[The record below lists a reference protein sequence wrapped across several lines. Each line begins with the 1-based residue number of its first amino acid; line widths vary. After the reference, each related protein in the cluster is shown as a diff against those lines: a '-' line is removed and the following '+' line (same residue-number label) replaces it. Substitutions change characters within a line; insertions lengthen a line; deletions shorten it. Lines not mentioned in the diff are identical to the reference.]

1 METAAVPGGCMR
13 CWRKYGCAESVL
25 RVCGL
30 ALVVAGLLFPGAASA
45 RADRV
50 LAPHVYAQGVDPQN
64 VAAFELLLLQ
74 QMQDHLQD
82 RLVQDHFPEAACPDA
97 DCAARRARRVGS
109 DAAFICTLTRIGEK
123 HIATLQRVDA
133 SGRIAWTHQLS
144 AARAEDLD
152 ELAARLGSETGPRF
166 SASPSPAPA
175 PAPRSPASHEDTS
188 PLAPAPSAALGLQR
202 GTTLQGPRVGS
213 IVPVGHSFAGAP
225 GLTSFAWVWRH
236 QTPAFA
242 VEAVPA
248 LGYTWGGNDH
258 SNVRDWSVLDLF
270 MSWSPLHTDVAPFAG
285 AGLGLHGMWLE
296 REQQSERALAVTLAL
311 GGGLTLF
318 RTYDFQV
325 AFDAR
330 YHVVLHDFESIGGG
344 GAHGLLFTFGLQR
357 R

>member
-1 METAAVPGGCMR
+1 MHGGKGMR
-13 CWRKYGCAESVL
+13 RRLRYGRAESAAL
-25 RVCGL
+25 ACGL
-30 ALVVAGLLFPGAASA
+30 ALAAGLLLPGAAWA
-45 RADRV
+45 RADHV
-50 LAPHVYAQGVDPQN
+50 LAPHVYAQGVDPQI

-82 RLVQDHFPEAACPDA
+82 RMVQERSAEGACPDA
-97 DCAARRARRVGS
+97 DCGARRARRFGT
-109 DAAFICTLTRIGEK
+109 DAAFVCTLTRLGEK
-123 HIATLQRVDA
+123 HIATLQRVDV

-144 AARAEDLD
+144 AGRAEDLD
-152 ELAARLGSETGPRF
+152 ELASHLGSETGPR
-166 SASPSPAPA
+166 SNAQPAPI
-175 PAPRSPASHEDTS
+175 PRLPGSQEDTA
-188 PLAPAPSAALGLQR
+188 PLAPLAPLAMRR

-213 IVPVGHSFAGAP
+213 IVPVGQSFAGAS

-248 LGYTWGGNDH
+248 LGYTWGGNHDN
-258 SNVRDWSVLDLF
+258 NVRDWSVLDLF

-285 AGLGLHGMWLE
+285 AGIGLHGMRLD
-296 REQQSERALAVTLAL
+296 RDHQSEKALAVTLAV

-344 GAHGLLFTFGLQR
+344 GAHGLLLSFGLQR